1 MRRCLLLINLLALL
15 SVLPC
20 HAQETAG
27 DSVVGSEYTFFMQA
41 RGQEIT
47 GICMVSQSPDGQTTG
62 TIVNEFGVKAFDFMI
77 DNGKVKIINVIKP
90 LDRWYIRKALKKE
103 YPDFETFR
111 AKFQVPQKVIDEV
124 LAEAAKKDS
133 LKARDD
139 AELEKTM
146 ENMRLI
152 LKGLVA
158 RDLWDFSE
166 YFQIIYADDPVVLKA
181 LEVLQQ

>member
-90 LDRWYIRKALKKE
+90 LRRI
-103 YPDFETFR
+103 TFR
-111 AKFQVPQKVIDEV
+111 ENGDIAIDNDRYNIHYVFTPITASNET
-124 LAEAAKKDS
+124 D
-133 LKARDD
+133 
-139 AELEKTM
+139 
-146 ENMRLI
+146 
-152 LKGLVA
+152 
-158 RDLWDFSE
+158 
-166 YFQIIYADDPVVLKA
+166 
-181 LEVLQQ
+181 